1 MNIKIL
7 IGILILVIV
16 ALILFYKAPVTPPV
30 TTTTV
35 PQVTTTIVHPV
46 TTTVP
51 TVSAEN
57 QAYNVI
63 DQELGSATQNIS
75 NSDVQNAMTS

>member
-7 IGILILVIV
+7 IGILALVLL
-16 ALILFYKAPVTPPV
+16 ALIFFSKAPVTPPP
-30 TTTTV
+30 TITTV
-35 PQVTTTIVHPV
+35 PQVTTT
-46 TTTVP
+46 TVP
-51 TVSAEN
+51 IVSAEN

-75 NSDVQNAMTS
+75 NSDVQNAMTP